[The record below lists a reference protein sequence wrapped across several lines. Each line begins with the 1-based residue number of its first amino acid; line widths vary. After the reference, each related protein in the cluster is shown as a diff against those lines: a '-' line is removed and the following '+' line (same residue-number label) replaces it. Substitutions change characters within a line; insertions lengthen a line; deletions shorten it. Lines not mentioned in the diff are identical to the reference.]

1 MILSFHTHCIIYDKS
16 ILSSSIW
23 AVENETF
30 NMKFKNEENISTLI
44 NLQIGIFENIS
55 IKLKRVLDNIYE
67 KLELI
72 LLNKILKSYKK
83 LLRDHYKISL
93 QPIMNLKS
101 SRRIFVLNSY
111 MNILKVQVKQ
121 KMILKKVKMD
131 SHSNDYAISIEKLI
145 KILDLKLII
154 V

>member
-1 MILSFHTHCIIYDKS
+1 
-16 ILSSSIW
+16 
-23 AVENETF
+23 
-30 NMKFKNEENISTLI
+30 
-44 NLQIGIFENIS
+44 
-55 IKLKRVLDNIYE
+55 
-67 KLELI
+67 
-72 LLNKILKSYKK
+72 
-83 LLRDHYKISL
+83 
-93 QPIMNLKS
+93 MNLKS

-154 V
+154 E

>member
-1 MILSFHTHCIIYDKS
+1 M
-16 ILSSSIW
+16 
-23 AVENETF
+23 E
-30 NMKFKNEENISTLI
+30 FKNEEIISTLI

-154 V
+154 E

>member
-1 MILSFHTHCIIYDKS
+1 
-16 ILSSSIW
+16 
-23 AVENETF
+23 
-30 NMKFKNEENISTLI
+30 MKFKNEENISTLI

-83 LLRDHYKISL
+83 LLRDHYKNKPTTDHEFKIQQEDICFKFL
-93 QPIMNLKS
+93 HEYFES
-101 SRRIFVLNSY
+101 SS
-111 MNILKVQVKQ
+111 QAE
-121 KMILKKVKMD
+121 MILKKVKMD

-154 V
+154 E

>member
-1 MILSFHTHCIIYDKS
+1 M
-16 ILSSSIW
+16 
-23 AVENETF
+23 E
-30 NMKFKNEENISTLI
+30 FKNEEIISTLI

-131 SHSNDYAISIEKLI
+131 SHSNDYAISIENLI
-145 KILDLKLII
+145 KFLDLKLII
-154 V
+154 E

>member
-1 MILSFHTHCIIYDKS
+1 
-16 ILSSSIW
+16 
-23 AVENETF
+23 
-30 NMKFKNEENISTLI
+30 MKFKNEENISTLI

-72 LLNKILKSYKK
+72 LFNKILKSYKK

-101 SRRIFVLNSY
+101 SRKIFVLNSY

-154 V
+154 E

>member
-1 MILSFHTHCIIYDKS
+1 M
-16 ILSSSIW
+16 
-23 AVENETF
+23 E
-30 NMKFKNEENISTLI
+30 FKNEEIISTLI

-72 LLNKILKSYKK
+72 LFNKILKSYKK

-101 SRRIFVLNSY
+101 SRRIFVLNSC

-154 V
+154 E

>member
-1 MILSFHTHCIIYDKS
+1 M
-16 ILSSSIW
+16 
-23 AVENETF
+23 E
-30 NMKFKNEENISTLI
+30 FKNEEIISTLI

-131 SHSNDYAISIEKLI
+131 SHSNDYAIPIEKLI

-154 V
+154 E